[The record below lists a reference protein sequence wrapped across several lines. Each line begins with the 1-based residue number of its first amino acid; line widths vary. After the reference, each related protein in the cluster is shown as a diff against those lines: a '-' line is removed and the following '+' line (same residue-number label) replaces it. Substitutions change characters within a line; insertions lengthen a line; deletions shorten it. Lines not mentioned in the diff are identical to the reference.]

1 MSQDK
6 VDDMNE
12 DIDIT
17 PIIDL
22 QNVDRFY
29 HQGGEVVRAL
39 DDVSATINEGEY
51 VAIIGKSGSGKSTLM
66 NIIGCLDTP
75 TGGEYSVNGKSVSLL
90 SKDELAALRRNV
102 FGFIFQRYNLLSN
115 ASALENV
122 EIPAIYAGTGA
133 AERRARA
140 LQLLKT
146 LSLEDRAT
154 HKPGELSGGQQ
165 QRVSIARALM
175 NGAEVILADEPTG
188 ALDSTS
194 SEELLNLLEKLH
206 KAGRTIIVITHDQA
220 IADRAERTI
229 EISDGKIV
237 SDSGSILNVKSRQS
251 AMETTGTSTF
261 TQIAEAT
268 KMAVRALI
276 SNVFRTSL
284 TLLGVIIGVA
294 SVVAMLA
301 IGEGSQKAVIAN
313 IENMGSNLLFVQPGS
328 PGVRTRGPAIATLT
342 IEDALALNEIDNVIA
357 AVPSRTQRETLRAGS
372 VDYETTIE
380 GVTANWVDA
389 QDWPLVAGSFFS
401 IDDENRRAAV
411 VVLGWTAANNLF
423 DDISGVVG
431 EYILIGGAPFEV
443 AGVLS
448 PKGASARGQD
458 MDDVALIPI
467 TTGAIRLF
475 GQSYLTSIT
484 VAVEDTKNI
493 GATETV
499 AYDVLLSRHG
509 TQDFQLRNTASLL
522 ESAQDTQDSFSLLLG
537 SVAAIS
543 LLVGGIG
550 IMNIML
556 VSVSER
562 TREIGIRMANGAREF
577 DVMLQFNTESFVL
590 GGIGGLV
597 GVLIGL
603 TISII
608 LGTNGIDV
616 AITPEPAILAFSSAL
631 ITGLLFGYLPAR
643 KASRL
648 NPVVALSSE

>member
-1 MSQDK
+1 MGQDK
-6 VDDMNE
+6 VDDMNK

-17 PIIDL
+17 PIVDL

-29 HQGGEVVRAL
+29 YQGDEVVRAL
-39 DDVSATINEGEY
+39 DGVSLIINEGEY

-66 NIIGCLDTP
+66 NIIGCLDSP
-75 TGGEYSVNGKSVSLL
+75 TSGEYSVNGKSVSLL

-122 EIPAIYAGTGA
+122 EIPAIYAGTSA
-133 AERRARA
+133 LERRARA

-165 QRVSIARALM
+165 QRVSVARALM

-206 KAGRTIIVITHDQA
+206 KAGRTIILITHDQA

-229 EISDGKIV
+229 EINDGKIV
-237 SDSGSILNVKSRQS
+237 SDSGSILNVKSRQRAVAES
-251 AMETTGTSTF
+251 STSRF
-261 TQIAEAT
+261 TQISEAA
-268 KMAVRALI
+268 KMAVRALG
-276 SNVFRTSL
+276 SNMFRTSL

-301 IGEGSQKAVIAN
+301 IGEGSQKTVIAS

-328 PGVRTRGPAIATLT
+328 PGVRPRGSVIATLT
-342 IEDALALNEIDNVIA
+342 IEDALALNDIDNVSA

-389 QDWPLVAGSFFS
+389 QDWPLVEGSFFTS
-401 IDDENRRAAV
+401 DDENRRAAV

-423 DDISGVVG
+423 DDISGAVG
-431 EYILIGGAPFEV
+431 EYILIAGAPFEV

-448 PKGASARGQD
+448 PKGASSRGQD

-467 TTGAIRLF
+467 TTGTIRLF

-484 VAVEDTKNI
+484 VAVEDSDNI
-493 GATETV
+493 ERTEAD
-499 AYDVLLSRHG
+499 AYKLLLSRHG
-509 TQDFQLRNTASLL
+509 IQDFQLRNTASLL
-522 ESAQDTQDSFSLLLG
+522 ESAQETQDSFTLLLG

-562 TREIGIRMANGAREF
+562 TREIGVRMANGARES

-590 GGIGGLV
+590 GGIGGVV

-603 TISII
+603 TVSAI
-608 LGTNGIDV
+608 LANSGVDI
-616 AITPEPAILAFSSAL
+616 AITPEPAILALSSAL
-631 ITGLLFGYLPAR
+631 LTGLFFGYLPAR

-648 NPVVALSSE
+648 DPVVALSSE